1 MPAIE
6 ILRPGI
12 FTAMSGERHTFA
24 EEDLAA
30 IAAAYN
36 TDLHEA
42 PIVVGHPKSNGP
54 AYGWVKSLK
63 FTGGRLVADAGD
75 IDQDFADLV
84 RAKRFKKVSAS
95 FYAADGAGNP
105 TPGTKHLRHVGF
117 LGAMPPAVKGLKECE
132 LSEDESCIEIE
143 FGEREERTIGRLL
156 RGLREYLIGDRD
168 LETADRVLPAWEIER
183 LEQAGS
189 DSASMFAED
198 GRSPAAP
205 HNPEE
210 DDMTDKTKSGGS
222 TDLSER
228 EREIAAREAEQDKR
242 DAEFAEQRKAEQ
254 SKVNGAF
261 LDGLVKDGKLPQGL
275 RPSVLSF
282 MEKLDTETTLDFG
295 EERDVPMTDAFQ
307 KLLGQLPAMVDFGEV
322 AQGQPT
328 VPAEIELSD
337 APELGKK
344 AGELRRRLK
353 SEGTEISTS
362 EAVRRVRTGES

>member
-1 MPAIE
+1 MPEIE
-6 ILRPGI
+6 ILRTGT
-12 FTAMSGERHTFA
+12 FTAMNGEQHTFGDD
-24 EEDLAA
+24 DLAA

-36 TDLHEA
+36 TELHEA

-54 AYGWVKSLK
+54 AYGWVKGLK
-63 FTGGRLVADAGD
+63 FAGGRLIPDAGD

-105 TPGTKHLRHVGF
+105 TPGIQHLRHVGF
-117 LGAMPPAVKGLKECE
+117 LGAMPPAVKGLKVCE

-143 FGEREERTIGRLL
+143 FGEREERAAGRLF

-168 LETADRVLPAWEIER
+168 LETADRVLPTWEIER

-189 DSASMFAED
+189 DAASMFAED
-198 GRSPAAP
+198 GRAPADP
-205 HNPEE
+205 PKTEE
-210 DDMTDKTKSGGS
+210 DDMPDKTKPGGS

-228 EREIAAREAEQDKR
+228 ERELDARQAEQDKR

-254 SKVNGAF
+254 TKANGAF
-261 LDGLVKDGKLPQGL
+261 LDGLVKEGKLPQGM
-275 RPSVLSF
+275 RPSVLGF

-295 EERDVPMTDAFQ
+295 EARDVPMTDAFQ

-322 AQGQPT
+322 VKGQQ
-328 VPAEIELSD
+328 VELAEIELSD

-353 SEGTEISTS
+353 SEGTEISMS
-362 EAVRRVRTGES
+362 EAVHRVRTGKS